1 MNFQRKLKDEKWEN
15 CNLIIRPTR
24 EETVK
29 DFKISIN
36 DLSETLLNDQEGIR
50 LLGVSRC
57 LSVLAQWTAISL
69 PGAFLSEGLWR
80 YICYNLVVRGCR
92 DISCTIPSHR
102 SDPDLIY
109 MLDKS
114 RFVEEF
120 AFFVSWIHNST
131 RVQTEW
137 WPHIWIKGL
146 CHWFSLFIAKAVA
159 GMEMIYVCWHSE
171 IMAFPII

>member
-57 LSVLAQWTAISL
+57 LSVLAQ
-69 PGAFLSEGLWR
+69 
-80 YICYNLVVRGCR
+80 
-92 DISCTIPSHR
+92 
-102 SDPDLIY
+102 
-109 MLDKS
+109 
-114 RFVEEF
+114 
-120 AFFVSWIHNST
+120 
-131 RVQTEW
+131 
-137 WPHIWIKGL
+137 
-146 CHWFSLFIAKAVA
+146 
-159 GMEMIYVCWHSE
+159 
-171 IMAFPII
+171 